1 MTGRYRYLV
10 RERRI
15 AAWGALG
22 AGLVMLALLVERGA
36 PIWTWALIAPCIAIC
51 ILQIALKPGYG
62 IGFTPRDLAIFD
74 GFRERRLPLS
84 SVDHL
89 RLDAHTAT
97 LVLRSG
103 DEVALPCHV
112 LRNTLPL
119 IRETT
124 ARGIPVRAL

>member
-1 MTGRYRYLV
+1 MTGSYRYLV
-10 RERRI
+10 RERRS
-15 AAWGALG
+15 AAWGALA
-22 AGLVMLALLVERGA
+22 AGLVMLALLVDRGA

-62 IGFTPRDLAIFD
+62 IGFTRCELAIFD
-74 GFRERRLPLS
+74 GFRERRLPRS
-84 SVDHL
+84 NVDHL
-89 RLDAHTAT
+89 RLDARTAT

-103 DEVALPCHV
+103 NEVALPRHV